1 MEFRNP
7 AYNAYGTIDCE
18 INHPDYGWIPHT
30 IPADEHP
37 RLQADAIEAGPV
49 PYVMPDQ
56 SVTIAAERR
65 GMYCTPMHGQLAL
78 GETNWGIILA
88 WRDTQATW
96 AQKVIIDS
104 AQTWVRNSQNIAFF
118 AYLLNFTD
126 EQTDDLFRTAMGID
140 V

>member
-1 MEFRNP
+1 MTQ
-7 AYNAYGTIDCE
+7 GDID
-18 INHPDYGWIPHT
+18 
-30 IPADEHP
+30 A
-37 RLQADAIEAGPV
+37 LPV
-49 PYVMPDQ
+49 PL
-56 SVTIAAERR
+56 TAAETLAAERAR
-65 GMYCTPMHGQLAL
+65 MSCTPMQGQLAL

-126 EQTDDLFRTAMGID
+126 DQTDDLFRAAMGID
-140 V
+140 A